1 MARRNTSV
9 SPARNETRT
18 PRGRSSAKGASI
30 APRLSFDKLVEHNI
44 IHRCPTT
51 RVRVRDLAGRDLA
64 LLGHMHADPP
74 GSVPGDWTVREA
86 RHGQWAY
93 LKKSHESFTFEGHVD
108 LRDCDFVY
116 ETQILGKSEIFG
128 RLPKE
133 AIVTAIKPNKRPP
146 FGEDPRRTHGL
157 DRPSP
162 REKGFSPSI
171 SPSPAPPT
179 PPTPPTSPPTPP

>member
-1 MARRNTSV
+1 MAWRNTSV
-9 SPARNETRT
+9 SPARTETRT
-18 PRGRSSAKGASI
+18 PRGRSAPKEASI

-51 RVRVRDLAGRDLA
+51 RVRVRDFAGRDLA

-74 GSVPGDWTVREA
+74 GSVPGDWSVREA
-86 RHGQWAY
+86 RYGQWAY
-93 LKKSHESFTFEGHVD
+93 LKKFHESFTFEGHVD

-146 FGEDPRRTHGL
+146 FGEGPMRTHGL
-157 DRPSP
+157 YRVSI
-162 REKGFSPSI
+162 SPSI
-171 SPSPAPPT
+171 SPSTAPPT
-179 PPTPPTSPPTPP
+179 PPTPPTTPPTPP

>member
-9 SPARNETRT
+9 SPARNRTRT

-30 APRLSFDKLVEHNI
+30 APRLSFDRLVEHNI

-51 RVRVRDLAGRDLA
+51 RVRVRDFAGRDLA
-64 LLGHMHADPP
+64 LLGHLHEDPP
-74 GSVPGDWTVREA
+74 GSVPGYWTVRQA
-86 RHGQWAY
+86 RYGTWAY
-93 LKKSHESFTFEGHVD
+93 LTKFHESFTFEGHVD

-133 AIVTAIKPNKRPP
+133 AIVTAIKPRGRPP
-146 FGEDPRRTHGL
+146 FGEDSFNAHGL
-157 DRPSP
+157 YRV
-162 REKGFSPSI
+162 SI
-171 SPSPAPPT
+171 SPSTSPSTAPPT
-179 PPTPPTSPPTPP
+179 PPTTPPTPS